1 MADKTDVHQL
11 QKRIDCLEQEL
22 SRQRRYQDIS
32 KTLFKISN
40 AVNTASDLD
49 ELYATIHRALSTV
62 LNTTNFFISRYNP
75 EDDSVSFPYC
85 IDTVDECYPPVIEIS
100 KMESQT
106 AQVLRTGQPSMITK
120 QEVLAQREHS
130 HRILPTC
137 TPAEIWLG
145 VPLRTQDTIVGVMAV
160 QSYTDPGLFDQTDLN
175 VMVSVADQVALAIE
189 RKQKEDERKKL
200 VIKLQQALDEV
211 KTLQGYLPICANCK
225 KIRDDK
231 GYWQVIESYIQSNS
245 EAVFSHGIC
254 PDCAGIL
261 YPELGPL

>member
-1 MADKTDVHQL
+1 MAEKISVHQL
-11 QKRIDCLEQEL
+11 QKRIDRLEQEL

-40 AVNTASDLD
+40 AINTTSNLD
-49 ELYATIHRALSTV
+49 ELYATIHQALSTIID
-62 LNTTNFFISRYNP
+62 TANFFISRYNP

-106 AQVLRTGQPSMITK
+106 AQVLRTGRPVMLTK
-120 QEVLAQREHS
+120 QEVLDQREQS
-130 HRILPTC
+130 HRTLPTC

-145 VPLRTQDTIVGVMAV
+145 VPLKTPDTVVGVMAV
-160 QSYTDPGLFDQTDLN
+160 QSYTDPGLFDQTDLS

-200 VIKLQQALDEV
+200 VEELQLALDEV
-211 KTLQGYLPICANCK
+211 KNLQGCLPICANCK
-225 KIRDDK
+225 KIRDDE
-231 GYWQVIESYIQSNS
+231 GYWQGIEKYVQSHS
-245 EAVFSHGIC
+245 EASFSHGIC
-254 PDCAGIL
+254 PDCARSL
-261 YPELGPL
+261 YPEFGPL